1 MKTMSTL
8 TDNSITIY
16 EAMTNI
22 KNGKYVMP
30 AFQRQFVWSME
41 QIEKLWDS
49 ILLDYP
55 IATFL
60 FWHVDDNNVTWDTY
74 FCNFLT
80 SVTFDNRKQ
89 ADSVNFELTDID
101 VSITDTAILDGQQRL
116 TSLYLSLF
124 GESYIRQK
132 YARKSKGGSTV
143 TKLLIELNKNKL
155 DIDDEDEYNS
165 KKYDIRFSE
174 KVGRLSPTQFELRN
188 ILQEK
193 FHDESTRSKSIE
205 EAIANVPTDSKEY
218 ARNILK
224 KLCQKIFEEKL
235 IRYTETQDMNQDDAL
250 EMFVRFNSGGKALKK
265 SEITMSILEAYW
277 PNAKTEF
284 GKILVNSYEGFGTE
298 FIIRSALMIYGDVVK
313 SNINRAIAEQL
324 KNDWPSFKKALK
336 NLESILSSMKIE
348 VSRFSSSWNV
358 LLPVLYY
365 IYYNPDRYG
374 ENTEAIRAYLMRA
387 ILFTYFQSGTTSKL
401 QQMKSNI
408 NSYDYEIT
416 IEMLDQITDLRVT
429 EGKIEDILN
438 AEKGSRVAGD
448 ALYYL
453 ALDWKNKNFKYE
465 QDHLHPY
472 DRFDGNKPISVTME
486 DWRRWR
492 GNRNRLPNLQLLEG
506 RSNGSKNSMSLNDYY
521 NDMNDEQREK
531 FCVQA
536 MIPEGVSLS
545 IDHFEEFYN
554 NRKEILAKRIKKL
567 LG

>member
-1 MKTMSTL
+1 MSTL

-16 EAMTNI
+16 EAMANI
-22 KNGKYVMP
+22 KSGKYVMP

-205 EAIANVPTDSKEY
+205 EAIVNVPTDSKEY

-336 NLESILSSMKIE
+336 NLETILSSMKIE
-348 VSRFSSSWNV
+348 ISRFSSSWNV

-472 DRFDGNKPISVTME
+472 DRFDGNKPISVSME

-567 LG
+567 LS

>member
-1 MKTMSTL
+1 MSTL

-16 EAMTNI
+16 EAMANI
-22 KNGKYVMP
+22 KSGKYVMP

-155 DIDDEDEYNS
+155 NIDDEDEYNS

-205 EAIANVPTDSKEY
+205 EAIVNVPTDSKEY

-224 KLCQKIFEEKL
+224 KLCQKTFEEKL

-472 DRFDGNKPISVTME
+472 DRFDGNKPISVSME

-567 LG
+567 LS

>member
-1 MKTMSTL
+1 
-8 TDNSITIY
+8 
-16 EAMTNI
+16 
-22 KNGKYVMP
+22 
-30 AFQRQFVWSME
+30 
-41 QIEKLWDS
+41 
-49 ILLDYP
+49 
-55 IATFL
+55 
-60 FWHVDDNNVTWDTY
+60 
-74 FCNFLT
+74 
-80 SVTFDNRKQ
+80 
-89 ADSVNFELTDID
+89 
-101 VSITDTAILDGQQRL
+101 
-116 TSLYLSLF
+116 
-124 GESYIRQK
+124 
-132 YARKSKGGSTV
+132 
-143 TKLLIELNKNKL
+143 
-155 DIDDEDEYNS
+155 
-165 KKYDIRFSE
+165 
-174 KVGRLSPTQFELRN
+174 
-188 ILQEK
+188 
-193 FHDESTRSKSIE
+193 
-205 EAIANVPTDSKEY
+205 
-218 ARNILK
+218 
-224 KLCQKIFEEKL
+224 
-235 IRYTETQDMNQDDAL
+235 MNQDDAL

-324 KNDWPSFKKALK
+324 KNNWPSFKKALK

-408 NSYDYEIT
+408 NSYEYEIT

-472 DRFDGNKPISVTME
+472 DRFDGNKPISVSME

-567 LG
+567 LS

>member
-1 MKTMSTL
+1 MSTL
-8 TDNSITIY
+8 KDDSITTY
-16 EAMTNI
+16 EAMTHI
-22 KNGKYVMP
+22 QNGKYVMP

-89 ADSVNFELTDID
+89 ADSVNYELTDIN
-101 VSITDTAILDGQQRL
+101 VAVTDTAILDGQQRL
-116 TSLYLSLF
+116 TSLFLSLF
-124 GESYIRQK
+124 GDSYIRQK
-132 YARKSKGGSTV
+132 YARKSTVGGTV

-155 DIDDEDEYNS
+155 DVDEEEYNS

-193 FHDESTRSKSIE
+193 FQDESTRAKAIE
-205 EAIANVPTDSKEY
+205 DAIANVPADSKEY
-218 ARNILK
+218 ARNILN
-224 KLCQKIFEEKL
+224 KLYQKIFVEKL
-235 IRYTETQDMNQDDAL
+235 IRYTEIYDMNQDDAL

-265 SEITMSILEAYW
+265 AEITMSILEAYW
-277 PNAKTEF
+277 PSAKTEF
-284 GKILVNSYEGFGTE
+284 GKILVDSYDGFGSD
-298 FIIRSALMIYGDVVK
+298 FIIRSALMLYGDVVK
-313 SNINRAIAEQL
+313 SNISRKIAGEL
-324 KNDWPSFKKALK
+324 KNNWTAFRKALK
-336 NLESILSSMKIE
+336 NLESVLKGMKIE

-365 IYYNPDRYG
+365 IYYNPESYAD
-374 ENTEAIRAYLMRA
+374 NTEAIRAYLMRA

-416 IEMLDQITDLRVT
+416 VEMLDQITDLRVT
-429 EGKIEDILN
+429 DGKIEDILN

-453 ALDWKNKNFKYE
+453 CLDWTNKAFKYE

-472 DRFDGNKPISVTME
+472 DRFDGNKPVSISME

-506 RSNGSKNSMSLNDYY
+506 RSNGSKSTMPLIDYY
-521 NDMNDEQREK
+521 NDMNIEQQEEFRR
-531 FCVQA
+531 QA
-536 MIPEGVSLS
+536 MIPEGVPLG
-545 IDHFEEFYN
+545 IEHFEEFYSK
-554 NRKEILAKRIKKL
+554 RKNILAKRIKVL

>member
-1 MKTMSTL
+1 MSTL

-155 DIDDEDEYNS
+155 NIDDEDEYNS

-205 EAIANVPTDSKEY
+205 EAIVNVPTDSKEY

-472 DRFDGNKPISVTME
+472 DRFDGNKPISVSME